1 MGGENFL
8 PDFTIVIQL
17 GLFFVCYFFLKRFF
31 FEPYRKLIEL
41 RHARTLGLKEK
52 AVQAKQHADELKGQY
67 ETLMKAER
75 RKLANWQ
82 DEERKKISD
91 QERHELQ
98 AARAA
103 VGEEL
108 KHLRANLSTEME
120 KARKE
125 LATSLPEYSSQIASK
140 LVGKK
145 VHVPSSAMESGSGKR
160 PSAETTV

>member
-1 MGGENFL
+1 MRAGEFI
-8 PDFTIVIQL
+8 TIMLVQL
-17 GLFFVCYFFLKRFF
+17 GLFSICYFFLKKFF

-41 RHARTLGLKEK
+41 RHARTTGLQEK
-52 AVQAKQHADELKGQY
+52 AENARQNAERLKADY
-67 ETLMKAER
+67 ETHMKTER

-98 AARAA
+98 TARET

-108 KHLRANLSTEME
+108 KHLRATLATEVE

-125 LATSLPEYSSQIASK
+125 LDSSLPEYSSQIASK

-145 VHVPSSAMESGSGKR
+145 VHVPSSIGVESGKR
-160 PSAETTV
+160 SSAETTV